1 LVLAT
6 QNKGG
11 ITGRGTNRAVR
22 RRVAVALVA
31 AAAAAVIVAGAA
43 GCGATGHVENASA
56 GQGRDL
62 FLRECASCHAL
73 EDAGAQG
80 QIGPNLDHAFAS
92 VREQGFE
99 ESTIRDMVRAQ
110 IKHPVEEPPTEAPG
124 MPANLVVGDEA
135 EAVAAYV
142 ASVAGVPADGGGGG
156 GGERLTEA
164 TDGETIFAQ
173 AGCGSCHTL
182 AAAGTTGT
190 IGPNL
195 DQSQPDV
202 QLVVDRVTNGMG
214 AMPAFEGR
222 LSEEQIQAVAEYVAE
237 NAGS

>member
-11 ITGRGTNRAVR
+11 ITGRGTNRVVR
-22 RRVAVALVA
+22 RRVAVALAAVA
-31 AAAAAVIVAGAA
+31 AVAAVGFGAA
-43 GCGATGHVENASA
+43 GCGATGHVENTSA

-62 FLRECASCHAL
+62 FLQECASCHTL
-73 EDAGAQG
+73 GDAGAQG

-92 VREQGFE
+92 LREEGFA

-124 MPANLVVGDEA
+124 MPADLVVGEQA

-142 ASVAGVPADGGGGG
+142 AAVAGVPAGAGGGG
-156 GGERLTEA
+156 GGEQITDA

-182 AAAGTTGT
+182 GAAGTTGT

-202 QLVVDRVTNGMG
+202 QLVIDRVTNGMG

-222 LSEEQIQAVAEYVAE
+222 LTEEQIQAVAEYVSQ
-237 NAGS
+237 NAGG